1 MPWSCTSRFR
11 KEYRL
16 IRSLTPLLTTLL
28 LAGPALGAELDGTL
42 DGGGLLVTDA
52 SGIRGN
58 STLGGKRVGGFALKR
73 GGPCTS

>member
-1 MPWSCTSRFR
+1 VPWSCTSRFR
-11 KEYRL
+11 KEYRI

-42 DGGGLLVTDA
+42 
-52 SGIRGN
+52 
-58 STLGGKRVGGFALKR
+58 GGKRVGGFALKR

>member
-11 KEYRL
+11 KEYRI
-16 IRSLTPLLTTLL
+16 IRSLTPLL
-28 LAGPALGAELDGTL
+28 LAGRALGAELDGTL

-58 STLGGKRVGGFALKR
+58 STLGGKRVGCFALKR